1 MKSSV
6 KRAKPVTK
14 FAAKAAT
21 KKSALKAAAKAVP
34 TQPVSSPKVVS
45 PILRD
50 SFTLP
55 TADQELLKRC
65 TLDAVKSGRDSRKK
79 REIVRATLRHFA
91 SPTSAMR
98 RMELNQL
105 DQVETG
111 RRKKKEQ

>member
-1 MKSSV
+1 MKSTV

-21 KKSALKAAAKAVP
+21 KKSAVKAAAKAVL

-65 TLDAVKSGRDSRKK
+65 NLEAMKSGRDSRKK
-79 REIVRATLRHFA
+79 REIVCATLRHFA
-91 SPTSAMR
+91 SLTSATR
-98 RMELNQL
+98 RMELNQF
-105 DQVETG
+105 DQVKSG
-111 RRKKKEQ
+111 LP